1 MKKHIDNI
9 KIRNLF
15 NEKDVD
21 WNLKPVNILVGKNG
35 LGKSTILRLIES
47 VVTHKNPEDLSLCD
61 EITVKLNNKKTY
73 SGKKDKSNNAE
84 ILKKLIDNILN
95 SEEKNMSIEKSFSH
109 NIESN
114 DIPPEIF
121 KEILEHI
128 QKNII
133 SNLNEEVASTS
144 TSTIESISGYRF
156 ESSAEKIEIEFI
168 STVNMSANS
177 VNNIVKSTGERTILL
192 NDEIVFNASKSIV

>member
-133 SNLNEEVASTS
+133 SNLNEEVA
-144 TSTIESISGYRF
+144 
-156 ESSAEKIEIEFI
+156 
-168 STVNMSANS
+168 
-177 VNNIVKSTGERTILL
+177 IVEPL
-192 NDEIVFNASKSIV
+192 

>member
-192 NDEIVFNASKSIV
+192 NDEIKEEL